1 MSLPGAQGLQ
11 FLCQH
16 STYFWL
22 KSWLEH
28 CKRFVPYLPM
38 KLSSALE
45 IKAFVQVSQLRL
57 NAEVKIQRTTQSQAY
72 GHAAFDCKVLF
83 WVGIEPLSLQFP
95 VFV

>member
-1 MSLPGAQGLQ
+1 
-11 FLCQH
+11 
-16 STYFWL
+16 
-22 KSWLEH
+22 
-28 CKRFVPYLPM
+28 M